1 MKKVFCFVAA
11 LAALAACG
19 KTEIGL
25 TPSRELTL
33 TPVSSLSVSSAPV
46 TKTSI
51 DGSLQVLWSAGDQI
65 GVYANDLDALVAGD
79 KDELATPFTLTGT
92 SGASTATFAISD
104 PSVTELNCAEYGLAV
119 YPFDESADEKYR
131 KLLNTGVL
139 CTLLPKTQTY
149 VPDNIP
155 NNALVMAARFD
166 PKIGT
171 MTFTPLA
178 SVLEIKLYGEVNVS
192 QITFSEYSSETTAG
206 GKNLCGM
213 TKITFDASGVP
224 TANTSET
231 STIVLNCASPV
242 ALDPDAANATSFYVV
257 VSGNA
262 SFHHLAV
269 IVKDDTGATQ
279 TVNIGG
285 SSTTT
290 LSPGKVYTVPTP
302 MEIKKSGAVTLADWD
317 LTSTSYNAGE
327 FLKGAKG
334 SLVSIAETGN
344 ANSTSGS
351 GYIKMTNGD
360 GSNFRTAFSS
370 PYLCCIPMTGSEEDE
385 TGDAIVVA
393 ATGCSLK
400 SGDKVQ
406 LLAGLMSYS
415 ASTASQYELEY
426 SLDGTNWTWIQQIK
440 FTASGTKTNVAG
452 AYFDVEPTVTLT
464 ANATQILFRFR
475 ASNNKGTG
483 NAAPNASGQTRI
495 RANVG
500 QSALA
505 IKKL

>member
-25 TPSRELTL
+25 KPSQELTL

-65 GVYANDLDALVAGD
+65 GVYANKLDAE
-79 KDELATPFTLTGT
+79 ELATPFTLTGT

-104 PSVTELNCAEYGLAV
+104 PSLTSLDCADYGLAV
-119 YPFDESADEKYR
+119 YPFDEAAEEKYR
-131 KLLNTGVL
+131 KLLTTGVL

-149 VPDNIP
+149 VPNNIP

-178 SVLEIKLYGEVNVS
+178 SVLEIKLYGEVKVS
-192 QITFSEYSSETTAG
+192 QITFSEYASETSVG

-213 TKITFDASGVP
+213 TKISFDASGVP
-224 TANTSET
+224 TATTSET

-242 ALDPDAANATSFYVV
+242 TLGSDAASATSFYVV

-269 IVKDDTGATQ
+269 TVKDDAGATQ
-279 TVNIGG
+279 TFNVGG

-290 LSPGKVYTVPTP
+290 LAPGKVYTVPTP
-302 MEIKKSGAVTLADWD
+302 IEVKKSGAVALAEWD
-317 LTSTSYNAGE
+317 LGSSYDAGE

-344 ANSTSGS
+344 ANPTNPTSGS

-360 GSNFRTAFSS
+360 ESNFRTAFSS
-370 PYLCCIPMTGSEEDE
+370 PYLCCIPMTE
-385 TGDAIVVA
+385 GDAIVVA

-406 LLAGLMSYS
+406 LLAGLMAYS

-426 SLDGTNWTWIQQIK
+426 SLDGTNWTWIEQIK

-500 QSALA
+500 QNVLA
-505 IKKL
+505 IMKL